1 MNFKLSKYLLA
12 LCLVVGFASCSEDDR
27 IDPIVG
33 DTVTVELNVPSTN
46 SLSMVT
52 RGMSDA
58 EEKQIGNI
66 HVLEFN
72 GTNLVKITP
81 RTVSGTSFTLSV
93 TSGVDKL
100 VVLANVDAATIA
112 GIAVGQTHSAV
123 QSALKVSLADAT
135 TGWDTSTPVL
145 IPMWGESTAITS
157 SITIDL
163 LRMLA
168 RVNLEV
174 KTSNFELTSISL
186 YNTNQSGLVIPD
198 GPTTVT
204 VDPSATKSN
213 KIEYGSLL
221 VVADAMTNEIYT
233 FETSKGTGAVA
244 DPCIIVGG
252 IYGSDATPTYY
263 RLNFHGGL
271 PTPAHLDIKRNHS
284 YNFEITNVLNNG
296 YSTELDAYNARPINI
311 VYDVII
317 WDDSD
322 FNDFVIDGQYYLTVN
337 KSVWELPEAGVLTN
351 DDTYKIIV
359 KTDYP
364 GALAVDVTSAS
375 SWLTI
380 DNIGGGNIYI
390 KATDNTGGNLRTGT
404 ITIKAGR
411 LVKVIHITQIGVATF
426 TSHSAWAGSNIY
438 WNGTTLTFDDT
449 PADPANPTSADEANW
464 RKQGVYFQWG
474 SLWGLDPSGPA
485 SWSGVVYV
493 PSGSG
498 YTQTTVLA
506 SDYVSG
512 MPRVSDSE
520 NLGDN
525 RTRAYLYEI
534 TNGST
539 GIGDICKYLTEI
551 GSAPGGKKWRMPTS
565 IEFGPG
571 WEEYRLVAFNNAAN
585 DGNRYHYYTEPATS
599 TYYTSDKSGRAP
611 ILEGTYKVE
620 TANDPTSARTF
631 FPASGGRWN
640 VSSGLDR
647 AGDYGLYLS
656 SSAKDALGRG
666 MGFSVI
672 GGGNGRMSPDNGN
685 IRQYCFPVR
694 CVAE

>member
-1 MNFKLSKYLLA
+1 MNFELSKYLITLS
-12 LCLVVGFASCSEDDR
+12 LIVGLVSCSENDR
-27 IDPIVG
+27 IDPVVG
-33 DTVTVELNVPSTN
+33 DVTVELNVPSAN

-52 RGMSDA
+52 RGMTDDA
-58 EEKQIGNI
+58 KIDNI
-66 HVLEFN
+66 HVLEYN
-72 GTNLVKITP
+72 GTNLVRITP
-81 RTVSGTSFTLSV
+81 RTITGSSFTHSI
-93 TSGVDKL
+93 TSGVNKL
-100 VVLANVDAATIA
+100 VVLANVDASTLTAA
-112 GIAVGQTHSAV
+112 GVTVGSSY
-123 QSALKVSLADAT
+123 SALHDVKVSLANAT
-135 TGWDTSTPVL
+135 TGWDATTPKS
-145 IPMWGESTAITS
+145 IPMWGEGGVSGS
-157 SITIDL
+157 SVSIEL

-168 RVNLEV
+168 RINVEV
-174 KTSNFELTSISL
+174 SVLPAEFELTSVHL
-186 YNTNQSGLVIPD
+186 YNTNQRGFLVPTLD
-198 GPTTVT
+198 GSNNVELT
-204 VDPSATKSN
+204 DDAIATKSN
-213 KIEYGSLL
+213 NIIYTA
-221 VVADAMTNEIYT
+221 VDAVTGNMVNEIYT
-233 FETSKGTGAVA
+233 FETAKGAGVVGDPCLVLGGKYNGGAV
-244 DPCIIVGG
+244 
-252 IYGSDATPTYY
+252 TYY
-263 RLNFHGGL
+263 RVNFHTGSV
-271 PTPAHLDIKRNHS
+271 HLDVKRNHS
-284 YNFEITNVLNNG
+284 YNFDITNVSNPG
-296 YSTELDAYNARPINI
+296 YGTPDDAYNAKPIDI
-311 VYDVII
+311 VYDVIP

-322 FNDFVIDGQYYLTVN
+322 FKDFVIDGQYYLTVN
-337 KSVWELPEAGVLTN
+337 KSVWELPEAGVSVN
-351 DDTYKIIV
+351 NESYKIIV
-359 KTDYP
+359 KTDYT
-364 GALAVDVTSAS
+364 GDLVVTNSDD
-375 SWLTI
+375 SWLTFNNTG
-380 DNIGGGNIYI
+380 DSKNIYI

-411 LVKVIHITQIGVATF
+411 LSKVIYITQIGVATF

>member
-337 KSVWELPEAGVLTN
+337 KSVWELPEAGVLSN

-411 LVKVIHITQIGVATF
+411 LSKVIYITQIGVATF
-426 TSHSAWAGSNIY
+426 SSHSGWAGSNIY

-449 PADPANPTSADEANW
+449 PADPANPTPADEANW

-485 SWSGVVYV
+485 SWSGIAYV

-498 YTQTTVLA
+498 YTQTTVTP

-512 MPRVSDSE
+512 LPRVDDSD
-520 NLGDN
+520 LGITDRN
-525 RTRAYLYEI
+525 RAYLYEI

-551 GSAPGGKKWRMPTS
+551 GAAPGGKKWRMPTS
-565 IEFGPG
+565 IEFGLG
-571 WEEYRLVAFNNAAN
+571 WEEYWGGSFNNDAN
-585 DGNRYHYYTEPATS
+585 DGNRYHYYTEPAS
-599 TYYTSDKSGRAP
+599 SNYYTSDNTGQAQVAQ
-611 ILEGTYKVE
+611 GTYKVE
-620 TANDPTSARTF
+620 IANDENSARTF
-631 FPASGGRWN
+631 FPASAHRWN
-640 VSSGLDR
+640 ESGLTQ
-647 AGDYGLYLS
+647 AGGYGIYWS
-656 SSAKDALGRG
+656 SSAGGMDGRD
-666 MGFSVI
+666 MAFNL
-672 GGGNGRMSPDNGN
+672 GGGGDGAVYPGN
-685 IRQYCFPVR
+685 WYYRQYGFPVR